1 MNAVQDKIQALIK
14 EYEGRIEKINKQRL
28 FLLSVSITFLIILG
42 AYLCF
47 AYVQFRKLTTPT
59 TLVGMGYDS
68 AMEMLPEAIGK
79 IESYLIESAP
89 ALVGSAFDS
98 LLEQVPAFRKAT
110 QERID
115 LLIDELLRTV
125 EDSFSTCLR
134 SVIGAY
140 REDILSIAEVKDKQ
154 QVYILAARVENDLRN
169 RFDAETED
177 IIKKF
182 ACKLKNIDKELDLLV
197 SMHPAHLTQEQ
208 VLERRF
214 LELWMQ
220 IVEERIPTPPGVD

>member
-1 MNAVQDKIQALIK
+1 MNAVQDKLQALIK
-14 EYEGRIEKINKQRL
+14 EYERRIEKIKKQKIL
-28 FLLSVSITFLIILG
+28 LLSISIIFLIILG
-42 AYLCF
+42 GYLCF
-47 AYVQFRKLTTPT
+47 SYVQFRKLTTPT
-59 TLVGMGYDS
+59 NLVGMGYDS
-68 AMEMLPEAIGK
+68 AMEVLPEAIGK
-79 IESYLIESAP
+79 IESYLIKSAP

-98 LLEQVPAFRKAT
+98 LLEQVPAARKAT

-115 LLIDELLRTV
+115 LLIDELLRTL

-140 REDILSIAEVKDKQ
+140 REDILSIAEVKDRQ
-154 QVYILAARVENDLRN
+154 QVYVLAARVENDLRN
-169 RFDAETED
+169 KFDAETDD
-177 IIKKF
+177 IINKF
-182 ACKLKNIDKELDLLV
+182 ATKLENINEELDLLV

-220 IVEERIPTPPGVD
+220 IVEERLPKRE